1 MKEFHCHK
9 LQYSYPSLKS
19 KLLLGPENHP
29 YLTYNFNNETPL
41 SDGRAAVAGKSTLL
55 TICSLLLSGMDIYLV
70 LPMYL
75 DSLSAID
82 IVDILFS
89 SVKTFSLLATSSSD
103 SPKNHPIPFATAFFP
118 ATVLMLTTTHL
129 HATGIHR
136 NPATFLPT

>member
-29 YLTYNFNNETPL
+29 YLTYNLINYETPL

-75 DSLSAID
+75 DSLFATD
-82 IVDILFS
+82 IVDILF
-89 SVKTFSLLATSSSD
+89 LL
-103 SPKNHPIPFATAFFP
+103 
-118 ATVLMLTTTHL
+118 L
-129 HATGIHR
+129 
-136 NPATFLPT
+136 

>member
-75 DSLSAID
+75 DSLSATD

-89 SVKTFSLLATSSSD
+89 SVKTFSLLLPRRRLILQKPTP
-103 SPKNHPIPFATAFFP
+103 SPLRLRSFQQ
-118 ATVLMLTTTHL
+118 LSLC
-129 HATGIHR
+129 
-136 NPATFLPT
+136 